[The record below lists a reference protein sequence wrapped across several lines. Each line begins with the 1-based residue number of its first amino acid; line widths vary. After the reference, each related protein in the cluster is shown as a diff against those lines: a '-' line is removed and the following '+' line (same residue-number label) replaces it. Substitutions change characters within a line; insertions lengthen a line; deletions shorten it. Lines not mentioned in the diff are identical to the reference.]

1 MIISYSPGLKV
12 KMVKDKNLASLL
24 DIHQAM
30 LEVAL
35 STLNSY
41 KAMIIVWPRA
51 QLCFCTASPV
61 LMHCEGT

>member
-1 MIISYSPGLKV
+1 MIISYSPGVNV
-12 KMVKDKNLASLL
+12 KMVKEKTLASLL
-24 DIHQAM
+24 DTHQA
-30 LEVAL
+30 LFEVAL